1 MTTQITTGA
10 VATRRRSTGSTST
23 MARHDYDL
31 PADYEKRVQEGTM
44 SEWYTHERAKRQAL
58 RQDTQF
64 EKEYTGLRGRIERLL
79 DAASE
84 TVDIE
89 R

>member
-1 MTTQITTGA
+1 ME
-10 VATRRRSTGSTST
+10 RPR

-31 PADYEKRVQEGTM
+31 PTDYEKRVQEGTM
-44 SEWYTHERAKRQAL
+44 SEWYTQERAKRQAL
-58 RQDTQF
+58 RQDTNF
-64 EKEYTGLRGRIERLL
+64 EREYEGLRGRIERLL

-84 TVDIE
+84 TVEIH